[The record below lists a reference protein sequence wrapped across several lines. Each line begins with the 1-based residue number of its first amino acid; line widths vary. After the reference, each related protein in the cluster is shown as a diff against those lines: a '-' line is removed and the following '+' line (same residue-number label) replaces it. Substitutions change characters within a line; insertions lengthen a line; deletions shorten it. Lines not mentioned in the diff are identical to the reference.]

1 MARTPT
7 LNNEKLYDYTLAT
20 WLRDS
25 DVKRRLREETAKMT
39 AGGMQIG
46 PDQGQLMALLARAI
60 GARHIVEVGT
70 FTGYSALCL
79 AEALPADGRLIACD
93 VSAEWTSIGRRYWK
107 EAGVAER
114 IDLQLG
120 AGIDTLYRLIGD
132 GDSGRFDMAFIDAD
146 KANYE
151 RYYEACLLLVR
162 KGGLILIDN
171 VLWGGSVI
179 DPAKTDDDTRAI
191 RALNLKL
198 RDDNRIDLGLIP
210 TGDGL
215 TVALKR

>member
-25 DVKRRLREETAKMT
+25 DLKQRLREETRKLT

-46 PDQGQLMALLARAI
+46 PDQGQLMALLVRAI
-60 GARHIVEVGT
+60 GARRVVEIGT
-70 FTGYSALCL
+70 FTGYSALSV
-79 AEALPADGRLIACD
+79 AEALPQDGKLIACD
-93 VSAEWTSIGRRYWK
+93 TSKEWTDIARRYWR
-107 EAGVAER
+107 EAGLDEKIELR
-114 IDLQLG
+114 LG
-120 AGIDTLYRLIGD
+120 PAIDTLYQLIGD
-132 GDSGRFDMAFIDAD
+132 GQGGTFDMAFIDAD

-162 KGGLILIDN
+162 RGGLILIDN

-179 DPAKTDDDTRAI
+179 NEAKQDDDTLAI
-191 RALNLKL
+191 RALNAKL
-198 RDDNRIDLGLIP
+198 REDDRIDLALIP
-210 TGDGL
+210 VGDGL
-215 TVALKR
+215 TAARKR

>member
-25 DVKRRLREETAKMT
+25 DVKKRLREETRKLT

-46 PDQGQLMALLARAI
+46 PDQGQLMALLVKAIRAR
-60 GARHIVEVGT
+60 RIVEVGT
-70 FTGYSALCL
+70 FTGYSALSM
-79 AEALPADGRLIACD
+79 AEALPEDGRLVACD
-93 VSAEWTSIGRRYWK
+93 VSKEWTTIARRYWQ
-107 EAGVAER
+107 EAGVAEK
-114 IDLQLG
+114 IDLRLG
-120 AGIDTLYRLIGD
+120 EAIDTLYQLIGD
-132 GDSGRFDMAFIDAD
+132 GQGGTFDMAFIDAD
-146 KANYE
+146 KQNYE

-179 DPAKTDDDTRAI
+179 DPAKTDDDTTAI
-191 RALNLKL
+191 RNLNLKL
-198 RDDNRIDLGLIP
+198 RDDDRIDLGLIP

-215 TVALKR
+215 TAALKR

>member
-7 LNNEKLYDYTLAT
+7 LNNEKLYQYTLAT

-25 DVKRRLREETAKMT
+25 DLKRRLREETRKLA

-60 GARHIVEVGT
+60 GARRVVEIGT

-79 AEALPADGRLIACD
+79 AEALPGDGRIVACD
-93 VSAEWTSIGRRYWK
+93 ASREWTDIARRYWQ
-107 EAGVAER
+107 EAGVAEKIELR
-114 IDLQLG
+114 LG
-120 AGIDTLYRLIGD
+120 EAIDTLYQLIGD
-132 GDSGRFDMAFIDAD
+132 GQAGAFDLAFIDAD

-171 VLWGGSVI
+171 VLWGGSVVNP
-179 DPAKTDDDTRAI
+179 DKTDDDTVAI
-191 RALNLKL
+191 RALNAKL
-198 RDDNRIDLGLIP
+198 RDDDRVELALIP
-210 TGDGL
+210 VGDGL
-215 TVALKR
+215 TAALKR

>member
-20 WLRDS
+20 WLRNS
-25 DVKRRLREETAKMT
+25 DVKRRLREETRKLT
-39 AGGMQIG
+39 SGGMQIG
-46 PDQGQLMALLARAI
+46 PDQGQLMALLVKAI
-60 GARHIVEVGT
+60 GASRIVEVGT
-70 FTGYSALCL
+70 FTGYSALSM
-79 AEALPADGRLIACD
+79 AEALPDDGRLVACD
-93 VSAEWTSIGRRYWK
+93 VSKEWTAIARRYWQ
-107 EAGVAER
+107 EAGVAEK
-114 IDLQLG
+114 IDLRLG
-120 AGIDTLYRLIGD
+120 EAIDTLYQLIGD
-132 GDSGRFDMAFIDAD
+132 GQAGRFDMAFIDAD
-146 KANYE
+146 KVNYE

-179 DPAKTDDDTRAI
+179 DPAKTDDDTTAI
-191 RALNLKL
+191 RTLNLKL
-198 RDDNRIDLGLIP
+198 RDDDRIDLGLIP

>member
-25 DVKRRLREETAKMT
+25 DVKKRLREETSKLT

-46 PDQGQLMALLARAI
+46 PDQGQLMALLVKAI
-60 GARHIVEVGT
+60 GAKRIVEVGT
-70 FTGYSALCL
+70 FTGYSALSM
-79 AEALPADGRLIACD
+79 AEALPEDGRLVACD
-93 VSAEWTSIGRRYWK
+93 VSKEWTTIARRYWQ
-107 EAGVAER
+107 EAGVAEK
-114 IDLQLG
+114 IDLRIG
-120 AGIDTLYRLIGD
+120 EAIDTLYQLIGD
-132 GDSGRFDMAFIDAD
+132 GQGGRFDMAFIDAD
-146 KANYE
+146 KQNYE

-179 DPAKTDDDTRAI
+179 DPAKTDDDTTAI

-198 RDDNRIDLGLIP
+198 RDDDRIDLGLIP

-215 TVALKR
+215 TIARKR

>member
-7 LNNEKLYDYTLAT
+7 LNDEKLHDYTLAT

-25 DVKRRLREETAKMT
+25 DLKRRLREETARLT

-46 PDQGQLMALLARAI
+46 PDQGQLMALLARSIRAQRALEI
-60 GARHIVEVGT
+60 GT
-70 FTGYSALCL
+70 FTGYSALCV
-79 AEALPADGRLIACD
+79 AEALPPDGRLIACD
-93 VSAEWTSIGRRYWK
+93 VSADWTAIARRYWQ
-107 EAGVAER
+107 EAGVAEK
-114 IDLQLG
+114 IDLRLG
-120 AGIDTLYRLIGD
+120 EAIDTLYRLIGE
-132 GDSGRFDMAFIDAD
+132 GQAGTFDLAFIDAD

-171 VLWGGSVI
+171 VLWGGRVA
-179 DPAKTDDDTRAI
+179 DPAKQDDDTAAI

-198 RDDNRIDLGLIP
+198 RDDNRIDLALLP
-210 TGDGL
+210 VGDGL
-215 TVALKR
+215 TAALKR

>member
-7 LNNEKLYDYTLAT
+7 LNDEKLHDYTLAT

-25 DVKRRLREETAKMT
+25 DLKRRLREETARLT

-46 PDQGQLMALLARAI
+46 PDQGQLMALLARSI
-60 GARHIVEVGT
+60 RARRALEIGT
-70 FTGYSALCL
+70 FTGYSALCV
-79 AEALPADGRLIACD
+79 AEALPPDGRLIACD
-93 VSAEWTSIGRRYWK
+93 VSADWTAIARRYWQ
-107 EAGVAER
+107 EAGVAEK
-114 IDLQLG
+114 IDLRLG
-120 AGIDTLYRLIGD
+120 EAIDTLYRLIGE
-132 GDSGRFDMAFIDAD
+132 GQAGTFDLAFIDAD

-171 VLWGGSVI
+171 VLWGGRVA
-179 DPAKTDDDTRAI
+179 DPAKQDDDTAAI

-198 RDDNRIDLGLIP
+198 RDDNRIDLALLP
-210 TGDGL
+210 VGDGL
-215 TVALKR
+215 TAALKR

>member
-25 DVKRRLREETAKMT
+25 DVKKRLREETRKLT

-46 PDQGQLMALLARAI
+46 PDQGQLMALLVKAI
-60 GARHIVEVGT
+60 GAKRIVEVGT
-70 FTGYSALCL
+70 FTGYSALSM
-79 AEALPADGRLIACD
+79 AEALPEDGRLVACD
-93 VSAEWTSIGRRYWK
+93 VSKEWTAIARRYWQ
-107 EAGVAER
+107 EAGVAEK
-114 IDLQLG
+114 IDLRLG
-120 AGIDTLYRLIGD
+120 EAIDTLYQLIGD
-132 GDSGRFDMAFIDAD
+132 GQGGRFDMAFIDAD
-146 KANYE
+146 KQNYE

-179 DPAKTDDDTRAI
+179 NEAKTDDDTTAI
-191 RALNLKL
+191 RTLNLKL
-198 RDDNRIDLGLIP
+198 RDDDRIDLGLIP

>member
-25 DVKRRLREETAKMT
+25 DVKKRLREETRKLT

-46 PDQGQLMALLARAI
+46 PDQGQLMALLVKAI
-60 GARHIVEVGT
+60 GARRIVEVGT
-70 FTGYSALCL
+70 FTGYSALSM
-79 AEALPADGRLIACD
+79 AEALPEDGRLVACD
-93 VSAEWTSIGRRYWK
+93 VSKEWTTIARRYWQ
-107 EAGVAER
+107 EAGVAEK
-114 IDLQLG
+114 IDLRLG
-120 AGIDTLYRLIGD
+120 EAIDTLYQLIGD
-132 GDSGRFDMAFIDAD
+132 GQAGKFDMAFIDAD
-146 KANYE
+146 KQNYE

-179 DPAKTDDDTRAI
+179 DPAKTDDDTTAI
-191 RALNLKL
+191 RTLNLKL
-198 RDDNRIDLGLIP
+198 RDDDRIDLGLIP

>member
-25 DVKRRLREETAKMT
+25 DLKQRLREETRKLAG
-39 AGGMQIG
+39 GGMQIG

-60 GARHIVEVGT
+60 GAKRVVEIGT
-70 FTGYSALCL
+70 FTGYSALSV
-79 AEALPADGRLIACD
+79 AEAMPEDGRLIACD
-93 VSAEWTSIGRRYWK
+93 MNKEWTDIARRYWR
-107 EAGVAER
+107 EAGVEEKIELR
-114 IDLQLG
+114 LG
-120 AGIDTLYRLIGD
+120 EAIDTLYQLIGD
-132 GDSGRFDMAFIDAD
+132 GQGGRFDMAFIDAD
-146 KANYE
+146 KQNYE

-179 DPAKTDDDTRAI
+179 DPAKTDDDTAAI
-191 RALNLKL
+191 RALNAKL
-198 RDDNRIDLGLIP
+198 RDDDRIDLALLP
-210 TGDGL
+210 VGDGV
-215 TVALKR
+215 TAALKR

>member
-25 DVKRRLREETAKMT
+25 DVKKRLREETRKLT

-46 PDQGQLMALLARAI
+46 PDQGQLMALLVKAI
-60 GARHIVEVGT
+60 GAKRIVEVGT
-70 FTGYSALCL
+70 FTGYSALSM
-79 AEALPADGRLIACD
+79 AEALPEDGRLVACD
-93 VSAEWTSIGRRYWK
+93 VSKEWTTIARRYWQ
-107 EAGVAER
+107 EAGVAEK
-114 IDLQLG
+114 IDLRLG
-120 AGIDTLYRLIGD
+120 EAIDTLYQLIGD
-132 GDSGRFDMAFIDAD
+132 GQAGKFDMAFIDAD
-146 KANYE
+146 KQNYE

-179 DPAKTDDDTRAI
+179 DPAKTDDDTTAI
-191 RALNLKL
+191 RTLNLKL
-198 RDDNRIDLGLIP
+198 RDDDRIDLGLIP

>member
-25 DVKRRLREETAKMT
+25 DLKRRLREETRKLT

-46 PDQGQLMALLARAI
+46 PDQGQLMALLVRAL
-60 GARHIVEVGT
+60 GVRRIVEIGT
-70 FTGYSALCL
+70 FTGYSALAM

-93 VSAEWTSIGRRYWK
+93 VSKEWTDIGRRYWR
-107 EAGVAER
+107 EAGVEEKIELR
-114 IDLQLG
+114 LG
-120 AGIDTLYRLIGD
+120 PAIDTLYQLIGD
-132 GDSGRFDMAFIDAD
+132 GKAGTFDMAFIDAD

-179 DPAKTDDDTRAI
+179 NEAKQDEDTVAI
-191 RALNLKL
+191 RALNAKL
-198 RDDNRIDLGLIP
+198 REDDRIELALIP
-210 TGDGL
+210 TGDGV
-215 TVALKR
+215 TAALKR